1 MQPVVR
7 CLHHNLIGDMGIR
20 ANAVIGDGP
29 PSLKVETGTAMN
41 TVLNVMIP
49 CRIWIEMYDGGESDA
64 CDVIVEMEN
73 GVYFTA
79 MFCTLP
85 YLVRQMDLTYEVSK
99 TLNDVPPARYAA
111 FETPHVLVPSLD
123 RDIIEDTIDNL
134 LALDTFGTVFTQVT
148 DEDDGDEPESQA
160 ATSSTTKRATAEVA
174 AVVLTEVLK
183 VDTV

>member
-1 MQPVVR
+1 M
-7 CLHHNLIGDMGIR
+7 
-20 ANAVIGDGP
+20 NAVL
-29 PSLKVETGTAMN
+29 S
-41 TVLNVMIP
+41 VMIP
-49 CRIWIEMYDGGESDA
+49 RRVWIELYDGGESDA

-79 MFCTLP
+79 MFCTMP
-85 YLVRQMDLTYEVSK
+85 YLTRQMDLTHEVSK

-123 RDIIEDTIDNL
+123 REIIEDTIDNL

-148 DEDDGDEPESQA
+148 DEEGNEPEYNI
-160 ATSSTTKRATAEVA
+160 ATLSTTKRATAEVA